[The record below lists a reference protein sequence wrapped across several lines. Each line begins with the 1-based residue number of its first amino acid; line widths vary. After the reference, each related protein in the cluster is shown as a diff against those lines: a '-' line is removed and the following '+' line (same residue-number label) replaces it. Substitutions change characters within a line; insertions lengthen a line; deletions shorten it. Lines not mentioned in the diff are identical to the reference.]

1 MFSKV
6 FSVSVNGLSG
16 NKIDVELDVSNG
28 MPAFNIVGLPD
39 AAIQESKERVRSALK
54 NSGFLFPST
63 RITVN
68 LAPADIRKKGPSFDL
83 PIAIGI
89 LCREHDFLEEYMK
102 NSLFVGELALDGKL
116 RSVNAILPS
125 VIFAKEQGMKY
136 MFLPTENLEEA
147 SLIPDV
153 HLIGVADLSSL
164 IAILSGS
171 KPLPVH
177 TPIDP
182 KVYIK
187 KYKSGVKITGFEHI
201 IGQEHAKRA
210 LVIAAAGGH
219 NILMEGPP
227 GSGKTMLAKAF
238 ATILPDMDFSEIVD
252 VSKIYSVAGL
262 LSKDHPLVFA
272 RPFRKVHHT
281 ASDISIIGGGRDSRP
296 GEISLAHK
304 GVLFLDEFLEFDGK
318 LLEML
323 RQPLEDGEI
332 SINRVNASYTY
343 PAKFV
348 LIGALNPCPCGFL
361 GDKEKP
367 CICSEGQ
374 IERYRSK
381 LSGPILDRID
391 LFIRVPRIK
400 VEDFAEHK
408 KTPKT
413 SAELKEQIEQA
424 RAFGKTRFSGTKKTY
439 NAEMGNE
446 DVEKYC
452 VLGKEEDIFIKNA
465 MERLNLSTRIYFRI
479 LKLAR
484 TIADLEGSADIK
496 LPHLAEALSYRKI

>member
-6 FSVSVNGLSG
+6 FSVSVNGLSW

-54 NSGFLFPST
+54 NSGFAFPST

-89 LCREHDFLEEYMK
+89 LCREQDFLAEYME

-125 VIFAKEQGMKY
+125 VIFAKEHGIKY
-136 MFLPTENLEEA
+136 MFLPQENLEEA
-147 SLIPDV
+147 SLIPWV
-153 HLIGVADLSSL
+153 HLIGVTDLSSL
-164 IAILSGS
+164 IQILTGS
-171 KPLPVH
+171 DPLPAH

-182 KVYIK
+182 KVYIE
-187 KYKSGVKITGFEHI
+187 KYKTASKATGFEHI

-210 LVIAAAGGH
+210 LTIAAAGWH
-219 NILMEGPP
+219 NILMEWPP

-262 LSKDHPLVFA
+262 LSKNHPLIFT

-281 ASDISIIGGGRDSRP
+281 ASDISVIGWGRDSRP

-304 GVLFLDEFLEFDGK
+304 WVLFLDEFLEFDGK

-348 LIGALNPCPCGFL
+348 LIGALNPCPCGYL
-361 GDKEKP
+361 GDKEKS
-367 CICSEGQ
+367 CICSESQ
-374 IERYRSK
+374 IERYRAK

-400 VEDFAEHK
+400 AQDFAEHK
-408 KTPKT
+408 KQPKT
-413 SAELKEQIEQA
+413 SLELKEQIEKA
-424 RAFGKTRFSGTKKTY
+424 RAFGRTRFKGTKKTY

-452 VLGKEEDIFIKNA
+452 ILAKEEDAFIKNA
-465 MERLNLSTRIYFRI
+465 MEKLNLSTRIYFRI

-484 TIADLEGSADIK
+484 TIADLEGSPDIK